1 MDDALRV
8 RLDAIVGLLAVI
20 ASLLAAVV
28 VASGGGELLVLTA
41 LTGFVFAILAWTA
54 REMDA
59 DWRAARESDDESR
72 SADATP
78 AADTE

>member
-59 DWRAARESDDESR
+59 DSRVAREAEAGSR
-72 SADATP
+72 SRGAAP
-78 AADTE
+78 PADTE